1 MGIFI
6 NLSISKSVTRE
17 EWEAVY
23 VETLQLIKHF
33 PLAEKRSVTIHGID
47 TICLVKTEEHEDN
60 DGWNYE
66 KTSVGW
72 NAVGDSYYMR
82 TAEDYYLP
90 RDLVGENT
98 VEPDA
103 GDALLGALPAYMS
116 YDWHDERFRH
126 VYEEWGAKTQGEP
139 YHIYLLAVAAL
150 IEARLGRKAF
160 TYGDITRGQFRRAV
174 EIANQYLEEPIELPD
189 RCYMER
195 LFERVKGLPLSQR
208 EQLAV
213 FIRFFL
219 GTQDAEFGKFLHL
232 MFPEDVTIGYWKERI
247 SAREIGTGGF
257 DIVIGDYLLWGFDLR
272 KLCDYVNFV
281 SKDGEAKYELFVKH
295 IMDTKLYIEDK
306 NCADALKI
314 DQEEESPYGVGTLF
328 AQFVFAGARNKKVDR
343 YIPIEDIKSA
353 LKEALDSKCNVEE
366 MIDHYLAE
374 EARQEEILHDAE
386 ASNEDFEKAFS
397 RDPAEVF
404 NQAMD
409 IGKKRLKAE
418 REKYDIDEYCD
429 LLFYQEGN
437 TIRPVIEKSLIKSM
451 WILDSVLDEERYK
464 SLLGGSAKER
474 CEWIVLQNRTI
485 LICDHH
491 WDKVFTKIENDVD
504 SFGRYYSLFRVR
516 MDSSNLVDMC
526 TALLINDELYEY
538 CRSLMTQENIEE

>member
-1 MGIFI
+1 M
-6 NLSISKSVTRE
+6 
-17 EWEAVY
+17 
-23 VETLQLIKHF
+23 
-33 PLAEKRSVTIHGID
+33 
-47 TICLVKTEEHEDN
+47 
-60 DGWNYE
+60 
-66 KTSVGW
+66 
-72 NAVGDSYYMR
+72 
-82 TAEDYYLP
+82 
-90 RDLVGENT
+90 
-98 VEPDA
+98 
-103 GDALLGALPAYMS
+103 
-116 YDWHDERFRH
+116 
-126 VYEEWGAKTQGEP
+126 
-139 YHIYLLAVAAL
+139 
-150 IEARLGRKAF
+150 
-160 TYGDITRGQFRRAV
+160 
-174 EIANQYLEEPIELPD
+174 
-189 RCYMER
+189 
-195 LFERVKGLPLSQR
+195 
-208 EQLAV
+208 
-213 FIRFFL
+213 
-219 GTQDAEFGKFLHL
+219 
-232 MFPEDVTIGYWKERI
+232 
-247 SAREIGTGGF
+247 
-257 DIVIGDYLLWGFDLR
+257 
-272 KLCDYVNFV
+272 
-281 SKDGEAKYELFVKH
+281 KH

-474 CEWIVLQNRTI
+474 CEWIVLQNRII